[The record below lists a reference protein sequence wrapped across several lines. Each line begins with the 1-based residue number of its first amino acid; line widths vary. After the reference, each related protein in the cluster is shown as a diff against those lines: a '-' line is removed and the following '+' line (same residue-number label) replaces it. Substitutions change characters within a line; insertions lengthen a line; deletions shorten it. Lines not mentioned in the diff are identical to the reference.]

1 MLALK
6 EIYLVLFFF
15 SFVDQINEILEILFF
30 FSIRKILTLISRSI
44 SCGKMKF
51 WKFWIRFLIIIF
63 TIHGSKDR

>member
-30 FSIRKILTLISRSI
+30 FFDKKNLNFDLSFDFLWKNEILEIL
-44 SCGKMKF
+44 
-51 WKFWIRFLIIIF
+51 
-63 TIHGSKDR
+63 D